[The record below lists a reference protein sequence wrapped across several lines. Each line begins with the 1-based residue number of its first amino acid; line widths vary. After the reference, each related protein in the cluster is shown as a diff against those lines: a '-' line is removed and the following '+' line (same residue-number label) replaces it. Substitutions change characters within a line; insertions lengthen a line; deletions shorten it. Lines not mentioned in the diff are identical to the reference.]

1 MTAAH
6 CAINEHPKAIRVALG
21 HSDIEK
27 AINVPVRS
35 ILIHPDYEIDFAS
48 TEDEQHGRTMDNDIA
63 LLILNVKLTFSNT
76 IQKLSLPPAN
86 YAHYNLFSS
95 ELYFGGYGA
104 EEDEVD
110 SKAVETGMILLIR
123 HEKKIMCFFIDLL
136 FTEIR
141 EFATIVL

>member
-110 SKAVETGMILLIR
+110 SNYTLIWFGFLVEKTL
-123 HEKKIMCFFIDLL
+123 KVKNFDL
-136 FTEIR
+136 
-141 EFATIVL
+141 